1 MLELSLDLV
10 ASEIWLMEEVAL
22 GNLDWNYPDG
32 RVEMQAMLVRYFALI
47 VFATMVEKNN
57 PAEGSS

>member
-1 MLELSLDLV
+1 
-10 ASEIWLMEEVAL
+10 MEEVEL
-22 GNLDWNYPDG
+22 GNLDLNYPDDG

-57 PAEGSS
+57 QAEESS